1 MNFQNEI
8 IKGIKGLSNNV
19 GYITSLDWWYFSYNK
34 YQMVYIPDMGSDTI
48 RICIPHFDKLEKY
61 DFHLLISAINEI
73 NRKVKYVKIVVLKN
87 GCISINYDHKYCGRN
102 NNIDVILSHILPTLC
117 FAANTL
123 KAKLSRQTSF

>member
-1 MNFQNEI
+1 MNWMVLPNQVCLIVKLYNNRP
-8 IKGIKGLSNNV
+8 GLLPDSN
-19 GYITSLDWWYFSYNK
+19 DDK

-87 GCISINYDHKYCGRN
+87 GSISINYDHKYCGRN
-102 NNIDVILSHILPTLC
+102 NNIDVILSHILQPLC
-117 FAANTL
+117 FVANTL

>member
-19 GYITSLDWWYFSYNK
+19 GYLTSLDWWCFSYDK

-73 NRKVKYVKIVVLKN
+73 DYS
-87 GCISINYDHKYCGRN
+87 GINVPLVAVCNVPPVAQCNVPPQKW
-102 NNIDVILSHILPTLC
+102 L
-117 FAANTL
+117 
-123 KAKLSRQTSF
+123 Q